1 MRTVNRALDP
11 SPRSQD
17 GAASRRPALSRAVL
31 CLVSIALAVGGFA
44 PTAQARPYTVYACDA
59 AGFWGSPN
67 NSWSP
72 AGSGTVES
80 RCPSN
85 ADWQRGMTTRLV
97 GSTYPAFTGA
107 AYDFNAPPGTTI
119 TGLKWSG
126 RYSRTNCTWHARMT
140 AYPADRDLFGVR
152 AGEQCSINSLDIASS
167 IGGWSAPPGTTQLR
181 QLVVCGASSCPTGA
195 TFHSRWMEVLLDDYT
210 APGVSVGGALAE
222 GQWVRGRAVRRTPWA
237 PTTPGVRDARQRRSP
252 AHRGRDAGVRLQP
265 DAAQSLPIA
274 CDRPRLSASRPASL
288 SRRRAH
294 ARTSAPSTQPETRPR
309 SPGRCVSTTRLR
321 IRSNQRSPAVR
332 AGGRRT
338 SSTYVGPTARPNMH
352 PSSRRT
358 GRRARPS
365 AACAAAGARRTS
377 PL

>member
-1 MRTVNRALDP
+1 M
-11 SPRSQD
+11 
-17 GAASRRPALSRAVL
+17 
-31 CLVSIALAVGGFA
+31 VSIALAIGGFA

-210 APGVSVGGALAE
+210 APGVSVSGALAE
-222 GQWVRGRAVRRTPWA
+222 GQWVGGEQFVRAVGSDNTGVGAINGSIPGIDLRQEFSCN
-237 PTTPGVRDARQRRSP
+237 PTLRSP
-252 AHRGRDAGVRLQP
+252 CPSPATTDFRFRTGSLPDGQNSLTVSAF
-265 DAAQSLPIA
+265 DAAGNPITI
-274 CDRPRLSASRPASL
+274 SRTVHVDNTP
-288 SRRRAH
+288 
-294 ARTSAPSTQPETRPR
+294 PDPIE
-309 SPGRCVSTTRLR
+309 
-321 IRSNQRSPAVR
+321 
-332 AGGRRT
+332 
-338 SSTYVGPTARPNMH
+338 PT
-352 PSSRRT
+352 
-358 GRRARPS
+358 
-365 AACAAAGARRTS
+365 
-377 PL
+377 L

>member
-11 SPRSQD
+11 SPGSQD

-31 CLVSIALAVGGFA
+31 CLVSIALAVAGFA

-167 IGGWSAPPGTTQLR
+167 IGGWTAPPGTTQLR

-222 GQWVRGRAVRRTPWA
+222 GQWVGGRPIRRTQWA
-237 PTTPGVRDARQRRSP
+237 LTTLGCGASRARSRAIESR
-252 AHRGRDAGVRLQP
+252 AGVRLQP
-265 DAAQSLPIA
+265 HADEV
-274 CDRPRLSASRPASL
+274 
-288 SRRRAH
+288 H
-294 ARTSAPSTQPETRPR
+294 ARRLRSADLPFRTEALPDGSMRSRSALSTPPGTRPR
-309 SPGRCVSTTRLR
+309 SPD
-321 IRSNQRSPAVR
+321 
-332 AGGRRT
+332 
-338 SSTYVGPTARPNMH
+338 
-352 PSSRRT
+352 
-358 GRRARPS
+358 
-365 AACAAAGARRTS
+365 GARRQHAAGSDPTDARRR
-377 PL
+377 

>member
-11 SPRSQD
+11 SPGSQD

-31 CLVSIALAVGGFA
+31 CLVSIALAVAGFA

-167 IGGWSAPPGTTQLR
+167 IGGWTAPPGTTQLR

-210 APGVSVGGALAE
+210 APSVSVGGALAE
-222 GQWVRGRAVRRTPWA
+222 GQWVGGEHRFTCGRRDNTGVRRVEA
-237 PTTPGVRDARQRRSP
+237 AIPG
-252 AHRGRDAGVRLQP
+252 
-265 DAAQSLPIA
+265 AQ
-274 CDRPRLSASRPASL
+274 
-288 SRRRAH
+288 
-294 ARTSAPSTQPETRPR
+294 
-309 SPGRCVSTTRLR
+309 
-321 IRSNQRSPAVR
+321 
-332 AGGRRT
+332 
-338 SSTYVGPTARPNMH
+338 
-352 PSSRRT
+352 
-358 GRRARPS
+358 
-365 AACAAAGARRTS
+365 AAAHESTCNPTLRVPCPGPHLA
-377 PL
+377 